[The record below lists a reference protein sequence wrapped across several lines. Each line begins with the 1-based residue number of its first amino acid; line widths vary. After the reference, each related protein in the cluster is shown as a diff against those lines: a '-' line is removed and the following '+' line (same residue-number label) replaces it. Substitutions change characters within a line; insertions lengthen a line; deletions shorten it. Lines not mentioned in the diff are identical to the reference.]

1 MPKVKPHRTSPSLD
15 MTPMVD
21 LAFLLVTFF
30 MLTTKFAPEE
40 SVVVDTP
47 SSISDIKLP
56 ENNVITL
63 TVDKDKRVFFGVESK
78 QTKIQALQKVGAKY
92 GVNFTAEQ
100 AKEFGNMPNFGVPLS
115 KLGSYLNMSKEER
128 AEINKNKTA
137 EGAPGVPMD
146 SLNNQVVD
154 WVIESRRANLAI
166 FKKPL
171 YIAIKGDGN
180 ADVPTVQKLI
190 KVLQEKDINR
200 FNLIT
205 DLENKPVVAAQ

>member
-47 SSISDIKLP
+47 SSISELKLP

-63 TVDKDKRVFFGVESK
+63 TVDKNKRVFFGVDAK
-78 QTKIQALQKVGAKY
+78 QTKIQALQRVGAKY
-92 GVNFTAEQ
+92 GVNFTAAQ
-100 AKEFGNMPNFGVPLS
+100 TKEFGDLPNFGLPIS
-115 KLGSYLNMSKEER
+115 QLGSYLNMAKEDR
-128 AEINKNKTA
+128 KQVNAKQ
-137 EGAPGVPMD
+137 PGIPLD
-146 SLNNQVVD
+146 SLNNQLVD
-154 WVIESRRANLAI
+154 WILEARRANQAI
-166 FKKPL
+166 FKKPT
-171 YIAIKGDGN
+171 YIAIKGDGD
-180 ADVPTVQKLI
+180 ADVPTVQQVI

-205 DLENKPVVAAQ
+205 DMENKPVAAAR

>member
-47 SSISDIKLP
+47 SSVSELKLP

-63 TVDKDKRVFFGVESK
+63 TVDKDKRVFFGVDAK
-78 QTKIQALQKVGAKY
+78 QTKIAALQKVGAKY
-92 GVNFTAEQ
+92 GVNFTPAQ
-100 AKEFGNMPNFGVPLS
+100 AKEFGDLPNFGVPIAQLA
-115 KLGSYLNMSKEER
+115 SYLSMSKEDR
-128 AEINKNKTA
+128 KSVNKTA
-137 EGAPGVPMD
+137 LGVPID
-146 SLNNQVVD
+146 SLNNQMID
-154 WVIESRRANLAI
+154 WVLESRRANQAI
-166 FKKPL
+166 FKKPT
-171 YIAIKGDGN
+171 YIAIKGDGA
-180 ADVPTVQKLI
+180 ADVPTVQKVI
-190 KVLQEKDINR
+190 KILQEKDINR

-205 DLENKPVVAAQ
+205 DMENKPVASK

>member
-1 MPKVKPHRTSPSLD
+1 

-47 SSISDIKLP
+47 SSISELKLP

-63 TVDKDKRVFFGVESK
+63 TVDKNKRVFFGVDAK

-92 GVNFTAEQ
+92 GVNFTAAQ
-100 AKEFGNMPNFGVPLS
+100 AKEFGDLPNFGLPIS
-115 KLGSYLNMSKEER
+115 QLGSYLSMSKEDR
-128 AEINKNKTA
+128 KQVNSKQ
-137 EGAPGVPMD
+137 PGVPLD
-146 SLNNQVVD
+146 SLNNQLVD
-154 WVIESRRANLAI
+154 WVIAARSANQAI
-166 FKKPL
+166 FKKPT
-171 YIAIKGDGN
+171 YIAIKGDGD
-180 ADVPTVQKLI
+180 ADVPTVQQVI

-205 DLENKPVVAAQ
+205 DMENKPVAAAR

>member
-47 SSISDIKLP
+47 SSVSELKLP

-63 TVDKDKRVFFGVESK
+63 TVDKNKRVFFGVDAK

-92 GVNFTAEQ
+92 GVNFTAAQ
-100 AKEFGNMPNFGVPLS
+100 AKEFGDLPNFGLPVS
-115 KLGSYLNMSKEER
+115 QLGSYLNMSKEDR
-128 AEINKNKTA
+128 KQVNAKQ
-137 EGAPGVPMD
+137 PGIPID
-146 SLNNQVVD
+146 SLNNQLID
-154 WVIESRRANLAI
+154 WVLEARRANLAV
-166 FKKPL
+166 FKKPT
-171 YIAIKGDGN
+171 YIAIKGDGD
-180 ADVPTVQKLI
+180 ADVPTVQQVIKL
-190 KVLQEKDINR
+190 LQEKDINR

-205 DLENKPVVAAQ
+205 DMENKPVATR

>member
-47 SSISDIKLP
+47 SSISEIKLP

-63 TVDKDKRVFFGVESK
+63 TIDKNKRVFFGVDAK

-92 GVNFTAEQ
+92 GVNFTAAQ
-100 AKEFGNMPNFGVPLS
+100 AKEFGDLPNFGLPISQLA
-115 KLGSYLNMSKEER
+115 SYLNMAKEDR
-128 AEINKNKTA
+128 KQVNDKQ
-137 EGAPGVPMD
+137 PGVPLD
-146 SLNNQVVD
+146 SLNNQLID
-154 WVIESRRANLAI
+154 WVIAARSANQSI
-166 FKKPL
+166 FKKPT
-171 YIAIKGDGN
+171 YIAIKGDGD
-180 ADVPTVQKLI
+180 ADVSTVQNVI

-205 DLENKPVVAAQ
+205 DMENKPVAAK

>member
-47 SSISDIKLP
+47 SSVSELKLP

-63 TVDKDKRVFFGVESK
+63 TVDKNKRVFFGVDAK

-92 GVNFTAEQ
+92 GVNFTAQQ
-100 AKEFGNMPNFGVPLS
+100 AKEFGDLPNFGLPIS
-115 KLGSYLNMSKEER
+115 QLGSYLNMSKEDR
-128 AEINKNKTA
+128 KQVNSKQ
-137 EGAPGVPMD
+137 PGVPLD
-146 SLNNQVVD
+146 SLNNQLID
-154 WVIESRRANLAI
+154 WVLESRRANLAL
-166 FKKPL
+166 FKKPT
-171 YIAIKGDGN
+171 YIAIKGDGD
-180 ADVPTVQKLI
+180 ADVPTVQQVI

-205 DLENKPVVAAQ
+205 DMENRPVAAR

>member
-1 MPKVKPHRTSPSLD
+1 

-47 SSISDIKLP
+47 SSISDLKLP

-63 TVDKDKRVFFGVESK
+63 TVDANKRVFFGVDAK
-78 QTKIQALQKVGAKY
+78 QTKVQALQRVGAKY
-92 GVNFTAEQ
+92 GVNFTAAQ
-100 AKEFGNMPNFGVPLS
+100 AKEFGDLPNFGVPIS
-115 KLGSYLNMSKEER
+115 QLGSYLNMSKEDR
-128 AEINKNKTA
+128 KSVNK
-137 EGAPGVPMD
+137 EAPGVPLD
-146 SLNNQVVD
+146 SLNNQLID
-154 WVIESRRANLAI
+154 WVVESRRANQSI
-166 FKKPL
+166 FKKPT

-180 ADVPTVQKLI
+180 ADVPTVQKVI
-190 KVLQEKDINR
+190 KILQEKDINR

-205 DLENKPVVAAQ
+205 DMENKPVAAAR

>member
-47 SSISDIKLP
+47 SSVSELKLP

-63 TVDKDKRVFFGVESK
+63 TVDKDKRVFFGVDAK

-92 GVNFTAEQ
+92 GVNFTAAQ
-100 AKEFGNMPNFGVPLS
+100 AKEFGDLPNFGVPINQ
-115 KLGSYLNMSKEER
+115 LGSYLSMSKEDR
-128 AEINKNKTA
+128 KTVNKT
-137 EGAPGVPMD
+137 APGVPLD
-146 SLNNQVVD
+146 SLNNQLID
-154 WVIESRRANLAI
+154 WVLEARRANQAI
-166 FKKPL
+166 FKKPT
-171 YIAIKGDGN
+171 YIAIKGDGG
-180 ADVPTVQKLI
+180 ADVPTVQQVI
-190 KVLQEKDINR
+190 KILQEKDINR

-205 DLENKPVVAAQ
+205 DMENKPVAAAQ

>member
-1 MPKVKPHRTSPSLD
+1 

-47 SSISDIKLP
+47 SSVSELKLP

-63 TVDKDKRVFFGVESK
+63 TVDKNKRVFFGVDAK
-78 QTKIQALQKVGAKY
+78 QTKIQALQRMGAKY
-92 GVNFTAEQ
+92 GVNFTAAQ
-100 AKEFGNMPNFGVPLS
+100 AKEFGDLPNFGLPVGQLASYLDMAKEDRKQVNDKQSGVPL
-115 KLGSYLNMSKEER
+115 
-128 AEINKNKTA
+128 
-137 EGAPGVPMD
+137 D
-146 SLNNQVVD
+146 SLNNQLVD
-154 WVIESRRANLAI
+154 WVLEARRANQAI
-166 FKKPL
+166 FHKPT

-180 ADVPTVQKLI
+180 ADVPTVQKVI

-205 DLENKPVVAAQ
+205 DMENKPVAASR

>member
-1 MPKVKPHRTSPSLD
+1 

-47 SSISDIKLP
+47 SSISELKLP

-63 TVDKDKRVFFGVESK
+63 TVDKNKRVFFGVDAK
-78 QTKIQALQKVGAKY
+78 QTKIQALQRVGAKY
-92 GVNFTAEQ
+92 GVNFTAAQ
-100 AKEFGNMPNFGVPLS
+100 AKEFGDLPNFGLPIS
-115 KLGSYLNMSKEER
+115 QLGSYLNMAKEDR
-128 AEINKNKTA
+128 KQVNAKQ
-137 EGAPGVPMD
+137 PGVPLD
-146 SLNNQVVD
+146 SLNNQLVD
-154 WVIESRRANLAI
+154 WVLEARRANQAI
-166 FKKPL
+166 FKKPT
-171 YIAIKGDGN
+171 YIAIKGDGD
-180 ADVPTVQKLI
+180 ADVPTVQKII

-205 DLENKPVVAAQ
+205 DMENKPVAAAR